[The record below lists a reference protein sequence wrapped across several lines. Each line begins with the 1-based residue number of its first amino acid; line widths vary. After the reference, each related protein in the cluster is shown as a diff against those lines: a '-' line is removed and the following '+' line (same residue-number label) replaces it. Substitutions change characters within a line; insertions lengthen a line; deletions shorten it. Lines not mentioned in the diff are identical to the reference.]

1 MRFARFL
8 ALAWMTSSELGVAW
22 KVAEEDPEKLD
33 YGTVSINATDAVED
47 GFELLLGKRTLVDWR
62 EHRR

>member
-1 MRFARFL
+1 
-8 ALAWMTSSELGVAW
+8 MTSSELGVAW

>member
-1 MRFARFL
+1 
-8 ALAWMTSSELGVAW
+8 MTSLKLGAAW
-22 KVAEEDPEKLD
+22 KVAEEDLEKLD
-33 YGTVSINATDAVED
+33 YGAVSINATDAVED